1 MFRFHVNTIRF
12 HIQGGNIKAV
22 KIGRKYLILE
32 DEINR
37 LLREGWGRSRKPRS
51 KK

>member
-12 HIQGGNIKAV
+12 HIQKGHIKAV

-37 LLREGWGRSRKPRS
+37 LLKEGWGESRKE
-51 KK
+51 